1 MGLERER
8 ETWGGGGGGGDS
20 EEVGVRTLRGGHRSG
35 GTEGKTRRV
44 SHRGP
49 GGLG

>member
-8 ETWGGGGGGGDS
+8 ETWGGGGDS

-35 GTEGKTRRV
+35 GAEGKTWRV